1 MPKKTGI
8 DKITQIEDHE
18 LFEYDVEVQPI
29 LDVLLNKSVEQAC
42 LEVEE
47 EHEMEQIKQF
57 KEGYHR
63 RRIAEESEWQQEVK
77 KEIARIKFKNKTL
90 ETARDKRKQQFE
102 TIQKLQC
109 LNLAKSFLKNNFAN
123 SVKLLAEKKH
133 WKDTFKDQLHCEYK
147 DWLYSAVARNL
158 TNKQKAK
165 NEQDAICTAQFS
177 AIGQEKVPIKRK
189 VAYQLDQKERG
200 RLIESKDKRLVHFLF
215 KSGHHQ
221 KMSPFARD
229 MFYFIEKENK
239 LEDVTSR

>member
-1 MPKKTGI
+1 M
-8 DKITQIEDHE
+8 
-18 LFEYDVEVQPI
+18 EVQPI

-57 KEGYHR
+57 KEGYHK

-77 KEIARIKFKNKTL
+77 KEIALIKNKNKTL

-109 LNLAKSFLKNNFAN
+109 LNLAKSFLKNNFVT

-165 NEQDAICTAQFS
+165 VEQDDICKNQFV
-177 AIGQEKVPIKRK
+177 AIGQEKVPIKRR
-189 VAYQLDQKERG
+189 VAYKLDQKERG

-215 KSGHHQ
+215 NSGQKS

-229 MFYFIEKENK
+229 MFHFIENANS
-239 LEDVTSR
+239 LEAVTSR